1 MLTSE
6 IRAEL
11 GGAHWHT
18 AINCWVN
25 VSSWDHARVTAPIQ
39 GGRGAQRRPSEN
51 ADSAQA
57 H

>member
-11 GGAHWHT
+11 GGARGHT

-25 VSSWDHARVTAPIQ
+25 VSSWDHARVTDPIQ
-39 GGRGAQRRPSEN
+39 GRHGARRRPSEN

>member
-6 IRAEL
+6 FREEL
-11 GGAHWHT
+11 GGASWHT

>member
-6 IRAEL
+6 FREEL
-11 GGAHWHT
+11 RGASWHT
-18 AINCWVN
+18 AINRTLN
-25 VSSWDHARVTAPIQ
+25 VSSWDHARVTAPSQ

-51 ADSAQA
+51 ADSAWA